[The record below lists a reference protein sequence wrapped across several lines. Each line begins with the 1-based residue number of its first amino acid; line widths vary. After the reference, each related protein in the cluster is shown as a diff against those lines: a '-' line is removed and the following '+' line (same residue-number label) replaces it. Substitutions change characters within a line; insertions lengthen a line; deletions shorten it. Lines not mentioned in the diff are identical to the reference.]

1 MAVGGQARDDELS
14 ALLGAVYVGGGFT
27 DPAVAA
33 QLFDPAA
40 VRARGTLITVRGTR
54 QGPLLGMIILV
65 PPGGAAGQIA
75 GDQEAEVHLLA
86 VAPEARGRG
95 LGRRLVATVVAL
107 ARASG
112 WRLVLSTQE
121 SMHEAQRLYAQAG
134 FVRVPER
141 DWTRG
146 ERRFLAYALEAR

>member
-1 MAVGGQARDDELS
+1 
-14 ALLGAVYVGGGFT
+14 
-27 DPAVAA
+27 VAA

-40 VRARGTLITVRGTR
+40 VRARGTLITVRGTAR
-54 QGPLLGMIILV
+54 GPLLGMIILV
-65 PPGGAAGQIA
+65 PPGGAASQIA
-75 GDQEAEVHLLA
+75 GDTEAEVHLLA

-95 LGRRLVATVVAL
+95 LGRRLVETVVAL

-112 WRLVLSTQE
+112 WRRLVLSTQE
-121 SMHEAQRLYAQAG
+121 SMREAQRLYAQAG

-146 ERRFLAYALEAR
+146 ERRFLAYAMDAGG